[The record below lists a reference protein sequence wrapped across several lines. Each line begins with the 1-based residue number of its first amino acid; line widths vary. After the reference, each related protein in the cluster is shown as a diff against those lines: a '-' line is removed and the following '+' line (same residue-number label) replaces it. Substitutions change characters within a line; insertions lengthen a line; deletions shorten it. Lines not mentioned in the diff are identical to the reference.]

1 VLPVLPAA
9 FVVLL
14 VRHDSV
20 IFIASSI
27 PPLISWPG
35 FSRSLDFWNAV
46 AALTEESFMP
56 FSPDQFSD
64 RLLSLIPV
72 WLSLSVHEWAHART
86 AWQLGDD
93 TAARLGRM
101 TMNPL
106 AHIDPIGTLLL
117 PLLGVPFGWAKP
129 VPVQPQRFDQ
139 RWSMRTG
146 MLLVAIAGPL
156 SNLALTAIGIL
167 VVGVL
172 AHFPELAARAG
183 TGVFRFL
190 QSMILVNVILAT
202 FNALPIP
209 PLDGSRVADALMP
222 EPLRPAWDGL
232 RRLGPLALAAVIIL
246 PSLTGIHLFAWPL
259 YITQCVLEQVIM
271 FCAR

>member
-1 VLPVLPAA
+1 
-9 FVVLL
+9 
-14 VRHDSV
+14 
-20 IFIASSI
+20 
-27 PPLISWPG
+27 
-35 FSRSLDFWNAV
+35 
-46 AALTEESFMP
+46 MP
-56 FSPDQFSD
+56 FGPDDFTAQ
-64 RLLSLIPV
+64 LLNLIPV

-101 TMNPL
+101 TLNPL

-129 VPVQPQRFDQ
+129 VPVQPERFDQ

-156 SNLALTAIGIL
+156 SNLALTAGGIL
-167 VVGVL
+167 ILGLL
-172 AHFPELAARAG
+172 AHFPTLAARAG
-183 TGVFRFL
+183 MGAFRFL
-190 QSMILVNVILAT
+190 ESIVFVNVILAT

-209 PLDGSRVADALMP
+209 PLDGSRVVDALAP
-222 EPLRPAWDGL
+222 EPLRPAWEGL

-259 YITQCVLEQVIM
+259 RITGSVLDQFIM